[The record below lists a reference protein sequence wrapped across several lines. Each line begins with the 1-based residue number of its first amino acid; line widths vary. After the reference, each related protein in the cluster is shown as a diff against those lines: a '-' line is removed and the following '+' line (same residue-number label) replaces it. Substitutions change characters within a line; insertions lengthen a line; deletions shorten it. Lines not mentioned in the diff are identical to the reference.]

1 MSTKTK
7 TLRVRIKDKHA
18 KRLSIMSRSVNYV
31 WNYINELSRR
41 SIRERSKFLS
51 GYDLQD
57 YTKGAGKELNLN
69 SATLQLI
76 GHEYVTRRKQFKKSK
91 LRWRVSR

>member
-51 GYDLQD
+51 GYDLQ
-57 YTKGAGKELNLN
+57 Y
-69 SATLQLI
+69 SAEVIYEKTTTENI
-76 GHEYVTRRKQFKKSK
+76 GSSKKPNI
-91 LRWRVSR
+91 